1 MAKVGTG
8 TCQFGNSRDRYR
20 SVITGQ
26 TFTGQ
31 CDNSRYTYILVV
43 TVETGLCQYCNS
55 IDWHMRAY

>member
-1 MAKVGTG
+1 MVRVETRTGHVATVETG

-43 TVETGLCQYCNS
+43 TV
-55 IDWHMRAY
+55 

>member
-1 MAKVGTG
+1 MVRVETRTGHVATVETG

-31 CDNSRYTYILVV
+31 
-43 TVETGLCQYCNS
+43 
-55 IDWHMRAY
+55 

>member
-1 MAKVGTG
+1 MY
-8 TCQFGNSRDRYR
+8 Q

-43 TVETGLCQYCNS
+43 TEKTGTCQYGNG
-55 IDWHMRAY
+55 IDWDRSV